1 MTRDDHIK
9 WFHGRL
15 TREAADELLKQGAY
29 CNGAKGTRPK
39 QQMSV

>member
-1 MTRDDHIK
+1 MTHDDHMK

-29 CNGAKGTRPK
+29 SSWTNGTRPK
-39 QQMSV
+39 TSK